1 MDDAFEW
8 RFFSAGGPGGQ
19 HVNKTASAAMLR
31 VDVMA
36 LGLPDWVVEK
46 LRGKMTQDGLIVII
60 ARRYRSQEQNKE
72 DALARWKL
80 MLAKAHEREAV
91 RRKTRPTR
99 ASGER
104 RLSGKRVRSEI
115 KGRRGKVSL
124 SD

>member
-36 LGLPDWVVEK
+36 LGLPEWVVEK
-46 LRGKMTQDGLIVII
+46 LRGKMTQDGLIVIV

-72 DALARWKL
+72 DALGRWKL
-80 MLAKAHEREAV
+80 MLAKAREREAV
-91 RRKTRPTR
+91 RRKTRPTK